1 MTASQNHPINCG
13 AADSEFAFNF
23 AKQTI
28 ADRSVDVTVTTELKP
43 LFGSSESSFV
53 LGDINYLRNTPSI
66 AGTGARLNL
75 EYRQEKFSRVRATS
89 SSNPAVLA
97 PAAGDPLLFEFQSTG
112 SAVLGFEL
120 SNGERFAKSVAASTT
135 SSPTVDTFV
144 SFVTGSLGQHI
155 EAQTR
160 ARANGSTSSPDH
172 YPIYSTYNQTTNT
185 YAKNAGCWAADLDFS
200 GMMVNKTGSG
210 GVTRVSAITP
220 HHAIGAAHYGPEVG
234 DVIYFC
240 DANNQTVSRTVLARQ
255 DVGGNSDSC
264 IVRFSEALPGGV
276 KTYKTLPSNWLNYAP
291 INTTGGASSYKWP
304 IIITSH
310 YRWDAG
316 WPLQRS
322 NRFAYINEVTGI
334 GQVIGFVPDKG
345 GGFLDYNG
353 SPSGVRGGDSG
364 GPCFFII
371 NGELVLV
378 HCFFGANGGPF
389 QPAYRAQIQT
399 AIDSLGPGGQT
410 YETVDLSGFTNF
422 AS

>member
-1 MTASQNHPINCG
+1 MIASSNHPINCG
-13 AADSEFAFNF
+13 EADSEFAFNF

-28 ADRSVDVTVTTELKP
+28 ADRSVDVTVTTEYKQ
-43 LFGSSESSFV
+43 LFAGSTASV
-53 LGDINYLRNTPSI
+53 VVGDINYARNTPSI

-75 EYRQEKFSRVRATS
+75 EYRQDKFARVRSTS

-97 PAAGDPLLFEFQSTG
+97 AAASDPLLFEYQSTG

-120 SNGERFAKSVAASTT
+120 SNGERFAKSVTASTT
-135 SSPTVDTFV
+135 SSPIVDTFV

-160 ARANGSTSSPDH
+160 ARANGSTSSPNH
-172 YPIYSTYNQTTNT
+172 YPIYSTFNQTTNT
-185 YAKNAGCWAADLDFS
+185 YEKNTGCWAADLDFS
-200 GMMVNKTGSG
+200 GMMVNKVGSG

-240 DANNQTVSRTVLARQ
+240 DANNQTVSRTVSARQ
-255 DVGGNSDSC
+255 DFADSDSC
-264 IVRFSEALPGGV
+264 LVRFSEALPSAV
-276 KTYKTLPSNWLNYAP
+276 KTYKTLPTDWQDYAP
-291 INTTGGASSYKWP
+291 IASSAGDRTFNWP
-304 IIITSH
+304 ILITSH
-310 YRWDAG
+310 YRWDAE

-322 NRFAYINEVTGI
+322 NRFVYISEIYRNLGT
-334 GQVIGFVPDKG
+334 VILFRRSSPD
-345 GGFLDYNG
+345 FADYDG
-353 SPSGVRGGDSG
+353 SPSGIRGGDSG

-371 NGELVLV
+371 NGELVLA

-389 QPAYRAQIQT
+389 QPAYRAQIQD

-410 YETVDLSGFTNF
+410 YETVDLSAFTNF

>member
-1 MTASQNHPINCG
+1 VTTSQNHPINCG
-13 AADSEFAFNF
+13 EADSEFAFNF

-28 ADRSVDVTVTTELKP
+28 ADRSVDVTVTTEFKP
-43 LFGSSESSFV
+43 LFGSSESSVV
-53 LGDINYLRNTPSI
+53 LGDTNYLRNTPSI
-66 AGTGARLNL
+66 AGTSARLNL
-75 EYRQEKFSRVRATS
+75 EYRQDKFPRVRATS
-89 SSNPAVLA
+89 SSNLAVLA
-97 PAAGDPLLFEFQSTG
+97 PAAGDPLLFEYQSTG

-120 SNGERFAKSVAASTT
+120 SNGERFAKSVTASIT

-144 SFVTGSLGQHI
+144 SFVSGSLGQHI
-155 EAQTR
+155 DQQTR
-160 ARANGSTSSPDH
+160 ARANGSTSSPEH

-200 GMMVNKTGSG
+200 GMTVNRVGSVPAG
-210 GVTRVSAITP
+210 RVSAITP

-240 DANNQTVSRTVLARQ
+240 DANNQTVSRTVSARE
-255 DVGGNSDSC
+255 DFSDSDSC
-264 IVRFSEALPGGV
+264 IVRFSQALPGTV
-276 KTYKTLPSNWLNYAP
+276 KTYKTLPANWQDYAP
-291 INTTGGASSYKWP
+291 IANSAGDRTFNWP
-304 IIITSH
+304 ILITSH
-310 YRWDAG
+310 YRWDAE

-322 NRFAYINEVTGI
+322 NRFVYISEIYRNLGT
-334 GQVIGFVPDKG
+334 VILFRRSSPD
-345 GGFLDYNG
+345 FADYDG
-353 SPSGVRGGDSG
+353 SPSGIRGGDSG

-389 QPAYRAQIQT
+389 QPAYLAQIQA
-399 AIDSLGPGGQT
+399 AIDTLGPGGQT

>member
-1 MTASQNHPINCG
+1 VTASQNHPINCG

-160 ARANGSTSSPDH
+160 ARANGYLVARSLPNLFDLQPDDQH
-172 YPIYSTYNQTTNT
+172 LR
-185 YAKNAGCWAADLDFS
+185 KKCGLL
-200 GMMVNKTGSG
+200 GSG
-210 GVTRVSAITP
+210 LGFQWND
-220 HHAIGAAHYGPEVG
+220 G
-234 DVIYFC
+234 
-240 DANNQTVSRTVLARQ
+240 QQSR
-255 DVGGNSDSC
+255 
-264 IVRFSEALPGGV
+264 
-276 KTYKTLPSNWLNYAP
+276 
-291 INTTGGASSYKWP
+291 
-304 IIITSH
+304 
-310 YRWDAG
+310 
-316 WPLQRS
+316 
-322 NRFAYINEVTGI
+322 
-334 GQVIGFVPDKG
+334 
-345 GGFLDYNG
+345 
-353 SPSGVRGGDSG
+353 
-364 GPCFFII
+364 
-371 NGELVLV
+371 
-378 HCFFGANGGPF
+378 
-389 QPAYRAQIQT
+389 
-399 AIDSLGPGGQT
+399 
-410 YETVDLSGFTNF
+410 
-422 AS
+422 